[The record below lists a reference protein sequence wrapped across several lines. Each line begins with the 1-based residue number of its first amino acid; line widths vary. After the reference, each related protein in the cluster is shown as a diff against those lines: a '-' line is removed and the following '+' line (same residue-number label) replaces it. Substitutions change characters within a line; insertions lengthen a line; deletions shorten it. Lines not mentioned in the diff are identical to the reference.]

1 MLTTGGFR
9 DGVREPD
16 EAGVIPGLFHQLFF
30 GGDQSQSPDVGERD
44 KAAVV
49 DGHPVTKGEIDRA
62 GQKRPFGVVK
72 RDPHVEDGSERE
84 FHVFGVEAGVESQSV
99 GKFKEK
105 EVRSLESALA
115 G

>member
-1 MLTTGGFR
+1 
-9 DGVREPD
+9 
-16 EAGVIPGLFHQLFF
+16 
-30 GGDQSQSPDVGERD
+30 
-44 KAAVV
+44 
-49 DGHPVTKGEIDRA
+49 
-62 GQKRPFGVVK
+62 VK